1 MPMHAPI
8 KKYIIEAASQ
18 SNTISRFVMND
29 ALMRDWGILYI
40 MIEKYAI
47 VPNISQNFSL
57 IIVFIIEI
65 GVS

>member
-1 MPMHAPI
+1 
-8 KKYIIEAASQ
+8 
-18 SNTISRFVMND
+18 
-29 ALMRDWGILYI
+29 